1 MENSMK
7 EYLVFVGTY
16 TEGTSPGV
24 EKSGGIYVYRMDAE
38 DGTFSLL
45 HATQGIV
52 NPSFLALHPNRR
64 FLYAVNET
72 VQFDG
77 HPGGGV
83 SAFSIHPQTG
93 ALTLL
98 NQQLSQ
104 GADPC
109 HISVEAAGKFV
120 LVANYSG
127 GSLSLLP
134 IEADGRLR
142 PAVEVIQHTG
152 SGIDPHR
159 QEGPHVHS
167 VNLDPDNQFLITA
180 DLGLDKLVLYRLE
193 LAEGKLLHQPD
204 LEVNVQSGAGPRHL
218 DFHPSGRFVYL
229 INELNSTLIAYT
241 YNPGQGRLSEIQT
254 VPTLPQ
260 GFQGANWPAD
270 IHVAPS
276 GRFVYG
282 SNRLHDSLVIFA
294 VDQASGRLTYVGH
307 TSTGGQTPRNFA
319 IDPSGKF
326 LLAANQNSG
335 TIVVFR
341 IDEQTGRLSPTGQI
355 LAVPSPVCIK
365 FLEA

>member
-1 MENSMK
+1 MK
-7 EYLVFVGTY
+7 EDLVFVGTY
-16 TEGTSPGV
+16 TKAATPGM
-24 EKSGGIYVYRMDAE
+24 EKSGGIYVYRMNAE
-38 DGTFSLL
+38 DGSLSPL
-45 HATQGIV
+45 HSTQGIT
-52 NPSFLALHPNRR
+52 NPSFLALHPNGN

-72 VQFDG
+72 AQFEG

-83 SAFSIHPQTG
+83 SAFSINPQTG
-93 ALTLL
+93 VLNSL

-109 HISVEAAGKFV
+109 HISVEATGKFV

-134 IEADGRLR
+134 IDTDGRLH
-142 PAVEVIQHTG
+142 PAGQVIQHTG
-152 SGIDPHR
+152 AGIDPQR

-167 VNLDPDNQFLITA
+167 VNLDPNNRFLIVA
-180 DLGLDKLVLYRLE
+180 DLGLDKLAMYHLDLAGSRLLPLPE
-193 LAEGKLLHQPD
+193 LD
-204 LEVNVQSGAGPRHL
+204 VNVQAGAGPRHL

-229 INELNSTLIAYT
+229 INELNSTLTAFAYD
-241 YNPGQGRLSEIQT
+241 PEQGRLYEIQT

-260 GFQGANWPAD
+260 DFQGTNWPAD
-270 IHVAPS
+270 VHVAPS
-276 GRFVYG
+276 GKFLYG

-294 VDQASGRLTYVGH
+294 VDQATGRLNYVGH
-307 TSTGGQTPRNFA
+307 EPTGGLYPRNFV

-335 TIVVFR
+335 TIVTFR
-341 IDEQTGRLSPTGQI
+341 VNEQTGKLSPTGQI